1 MDSGIN
7 QLFSAVRAKTGNRN
21 HRACTATHCEGSSV
35 SSVLQETQKVCIQG
49 SSSAHEIVGVNMAN
63 TDFTPKL
70 RVLLVEDDRDVASV
84 VCLALE
90 DFFDVSH
97 AATAHGA
104 RLAIRSACPDL
115 VLLDWHLGNDSGQ
128 AVLAE
133 LELIGSSSRPPVI
146 ITSGGEDET
155 LLEAVRI
162 GSACHLPKPFSIEEL
177 VRSVTRQLLRRRPS
191 QGDLK

>member
-1 MDSGIN
+1 M
-7 QLFSAVRAKTGNRN
+7 APR
-21 HRACTATHCEGSSV
+21 H
-35 SSVLQETQKVCIQG
+35 LQFFKKRKKGCIQVAC
-49 SSSAHEIVGVNMAN
+49 SAHEIVGVNMAN
-63 TDFTPKL
+63 AGVTPKL

-84 VCLALE
+84 VCLALD

-146 ITSGGEDET
+146 ITSGGEDEP

-177 VRSVTRQLLRRRPS
+177 VRSVTRQLLRRKPS